1 MRTWRLSLKNKK
13 RTWRLSLKEKEN
25 MAAVTKRKREHGGC
39 QSLFVFSFFGLSFFL
54 FYRQPPLN
62 LQVSPSTMKFKIL
75 FILLLL
81 ITTTDQ
87 VPLSRGERAI
97 FFPLVVVGIAS
108 LIITP
113 IIVGSVTAG
122 YFMLTH
128 LETKTAND
136 VGLWYIYLSYY

>member
-1 MRTWRLSLKNKK
+1 ML
-13 RTWRLSLKEKEN
+13 
-25 MAAVTKRKREHGGC
+25 
-39 QSLFVFSFFGLSFFL
+39 FFGLSFL
-54 FYRQPPLN
+54 LTAAIE
-62 LQVSPSTMKFKIL
+62 SPSTIKFKII
-75 FILLLL
+75 FMLLLL

-113 IIVGSVTAG
+113 IIVGSVQPDTSL
-122 YFMLTH
+122 LTH

-136 VGLWYIYLSYY
+136 VGL